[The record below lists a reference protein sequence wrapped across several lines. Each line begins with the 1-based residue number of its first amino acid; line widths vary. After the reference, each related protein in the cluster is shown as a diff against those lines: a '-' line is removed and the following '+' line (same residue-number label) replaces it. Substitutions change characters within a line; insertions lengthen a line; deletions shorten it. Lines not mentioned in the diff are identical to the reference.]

1 MERKEPA
8 LISLLARLFIKPDP
22 AREEPETRRAYGVL
36 CGIVGICLNVLLF
49 AGKFLA
55 GTLSGSIA
63 ITADAFNN
71 LSDAGS
77 SFVTLVGFQL
87 AGQKPDSEHPFGH
100 GRMEYVSGLAVS
112 VLILLMGLELGKTSI
127 EKILHPEPVDSS
139 PLIFAILC
147 ASILVKLY
155 MFLYNRRLGKKLA
168 SPAMEATAM
177 DSLSDSVATAAVLI
191 ATLVGRFTGLEID
204 GWCGVLVAAFILW
217 SGINAVRDT
226 LDPLLGTPPT
236 HEFVQRIRDL
246 VMAHSTIL
254 GIHDLIVH
262 DYGPGRAMMSFHAE
276 VPADARYSRQ
286 DMLDAIVSAQL
297 PEGGF
302 ALGGSDMDV
311 DITAMALQALAPYQA
326 QYPEV
331 IDAALNAL
339 SAAQT
344 VTGGFESWG
353 AQSSESCAQVILA
366 LTALDIDPV
375 EDGRFQKNQRNV
387 VVALMDFRLSDG
399 GFAHEKDGPLDAMAC
414 EQAMQA
420 LTAME
425 LRQQGEGRFFD
436 LTAAHPVQL
445 ETTPDTDTETP
456 AESGGSFPVLP
467 VVLIVIAIAAVAL
480 VLVLKKK
487 RENNV

>member
-1 MERKEPA
+1 MKRLRNIMAGAAALVLALTLCVTAFGETRAYSDMAASIAAAEKAQMGVAQDAPLLTEEKLPA
-8 LISLLARLFIKPDP
+8 GSSVSDWTALAMARAGIADDYAGYLARLQAYVERQYAENGGLHAVKATEYHRIALTAAALGGDPAAFGAKPDGT
-22 AREEPETRRAYGVL
+22 AIDLVAEGTYNWQGEEDLG
-36 CGIVGICLNVLLF
+36 GQGLN
-49 AGKFLA
+49 GW
-55 GTLSGSIA
+55 
-63 ITADAFNN
+63 
-71 LSDAGS
+71 
-77 SFVTLVGFQL
+77 
-87 AGQKPDSEHPFGH
+87 
-100 GRMEYVSGLAVS
+100 
-112 VLILLMGLELGKTSI
+112 
-127 EKILHPEPVDSS
+127 
-139 PLIFAILC
+139 IFALLTI
-147 ASILVKLY
+147 
-155 MFLYNRRLGKKLA
+155 
-168 SPAMEATAM
+168 
-177 DSLSDSVATAAVLI
+177 DAV
-191 ATLVGRFTGLEID
+191 G
-204 GWCGVLVAAFILW
+204 
-217 SGINAVRDT
+217 
-226 LDPLLGTPPT
+226 
-236 HEFVQRIRDL
+236 
-246 VMAHSTIL
+246 
-254 GIHDLIVH
+254 
-262 DYGPGRAMMSFHAE
+262 AE

-297 PEGGF
+297 PDGGF
-302 ALGGSDMDV
+302 SLGGGAMDV
-311 DITAMALQALAPYQA
+311 DITAMALQALAPYRE
-326 QYPEV
+326 QYQEV

-366 LTALDIDPV
+366 LTALNIDPTAD
-375 EDGRFQKNQRNV
+375 ERFQKNQRNV
-387 VVALMDFRLSDG
+387 VEALMDFRLSDG

-467 VVLIVIAIAAVAL
+467 VVLIVIAVVIAMAL

>member
-1 MERKEPA
+1 MKRLRNIMAGAAALVLALTLCVTAFGETRAYSDMAASIAAAEKAQMGVAQDAPLLTEEKLPA
-8 LISLLARLFIKPDP
+8 GSSVSDWTALAMARAGIADDYAGYLARLQAYVERQYAENGGLHAVKATEYHRIALTAAALGGDPAAFGTKPDGT
-22 AREEPETRRAYGVL
+22 AIDLVAEGTYNWQGEEDLG
-36 CGIVGICLNVLLF
+36 GQGLN
-49 AGKFLA
+49 GW
-55 GTLSGSIA
+55 
-63 ITADAFNN
+63 
-71 LSDAGS
+71 
-77 SFVTLVGFQL
+77 
-87 AGQKPDSEHPFGH
+87 
-100 GRMEYVSGLAVS
+100 
-112 VLILLMGLELGKTSI
+112 
-127 EKILHPEPVDSS
+127 
-139 PLIFAILC
+139 IFAL
-147 ASILVKLY
+147 L
-155 MFLYNRRLGKKLA
+155 
-168 SPAMEATAM
+168 TM
-177 DSLSDSVATAAVLI
+177 DAV
-191 ATLVGRFTGLEID
+191 G
-204 GWCGVLVAAFILW
+204 
-217 SGINAVRDT
+217 
-226 LDPLLGTPPT
+226 
-236 HEFVQRIRDL
+236 
-246 VMAHSTIL
+246 
-254 GIHDLIVH
+254 
-262 DYGPGRAMMSFHAE
+262 AE

-297 PEGGF
+297 PDGGF
-302 ALGGSDMDV
+302 SLGGGAMDV
-311 DITAMALQALAPYQA
+311 DITAMALQALAPYRE
-326 QYPEV
+326 QYQEV

-366 LTALDIDPV
+366 LTALNIDPTAD
-375 EDGRFQKNQRNV
+375 ERFQKNQRNV
-387 VVALMDFRLSDG
+387 VEALMDFRLSDG

-467 VVLIVIAIAAVAL
+467 VVLIVIAVVIAMAL

>member
-1 MERKEPA
+1 MKRLRNIMAGAAALVLALTLCVTAFGETRAYSDMAASIAAAEKAQMGVAQDAPLLTEEKLPA
-8 LISLLARLFIKPDP
+8 GSSVSDWTALAMARAGIADDYAGYLARLQAYVERQYAENGGLHAVKATEYHRIALTAAALGGDPAAFGAKPDGT
-22 AREEPETRRAYGVL
+22 AIDLVAEGTYNWQGEEDLG
-36 CGIVGICLNVLLF
+36 GQGLN
-49 AGKFLA
+49 GW
-55 GTLSGSIA
+55 
-63 ITADAFNN
+63 
-71 LSDAGS
+71 
-77 SFVTLVGFQL
+77 
-87 AGQKPDSEHPFGH
+87 
-100 GRMEYVSGLAVS
+100 
-112 VLILLMGLELGKTSI
+112 
-127 EKILHPEPVDSS
+127 
-139 PLIFAILC
+139 IFALLTI
-147 ASILVKLY
+147 
-155 MFLYNRRLGKKLA
+155 
-168 SPAMEATAM
+168 
-177 DSLSDSVATAAVLI
+177 DAV
-191 ATLVGRFTGLEID
+191 G
-204 GWCGVLVAAFILW
+204 
-217 SGINAVRDT
+217 
-226 LDPLLGTPPT
+226 
-236 HEFVQRIRDL
+236 
-246 VMAHSTIL
+246 
-254 GIHDLIVH
+254 
-262 DYGPGRAMMSFHAE
+262 AE

-297 PEGGF
+297 PDGGF
-302 ALGGSDMDV
+302 SLGGGAMDV
-311 DITAMALQALAPYQA
+311 DITAMALQALAPYQQ

-366 LTALDIDPV
+366 LTALNIDPTAD
-375 EDGRFQKNQRNV
+375 ERFQKNQRNV
-387 VVALMDFRLSDG
+387 VEALMDFRLSDG

-467 VVLIVIAIAAVAL
+467 VVLIVIAVVIAMAL

>member
-1 MERKEPA
+1 MMKLRNITALAAALLLALTLCVPAFGETPSWGALAAEVAAAQQAERGIADNQPLLTEDAFPA
-8 LISLLARLFIKPDP
+8 GSSVSDWTALALARAGIADDYAGYLARLQACVERQYAENGSLHDVKATEYHRIALTVAALGGDP
-22 AREEPETRRAYGVL
+22 ASFGTKSDGTAIDLVAEGTYNWQGDDL
-36 CGIVGICLNVLLF
+36 GGQGLN
-49 AGKFLA
+49 GW
-55 GTLSGSIA
+55 
-63 ITADAFNN
+63 
-71 LSDAGS
+71 
-77 SFVTLVGFQL
+77 
-87 AGQKPDSEHPFGH
+87 
-100 GRMEYVSGLAVS
+100 
-112 VLILLMGLELGKTSI
+112 
-127 EKILHPEPVDSS
+127 
-139 PLIFAILC
+139 IFAL
-147 ASILVKLY
+147 L
-155 MFLYNRRLGKKLA
+155 
-168 SPAMEATAM
+168 TM
-177 DSLSDSVATAAVLI
+177 DAV
-191 ATLVGRFTGLEID
+191 G
-204 GWCGVLVAAFILW
+204 
-217 SGINAVRDT
+217 
-226 LDPLLGTPPT
+226 
-236 HEFVQRIRDL
+236 
-246 VMAHSTIL
+246 
-254 GIHDLIVH
+254 
-262 DYGPGRAMMSFHAE
+262 AE

-297 PEGGF
+297 PDGGF
-302 ALGGSDMDV
+302 SLGGGTMDV
-311 DITAMALQALAPYQA
+311 DITAMALQALAPYRE
-326 QYPEV
+326 QYQEV

-387 VVALMDFRLSDG
+387 VEALMDFRLSDG

-414 EQAMQA
+414 EQAMQS

-467 VVLIVIAIAAVAL
+467 VVLIVIAVVIAMAL

>member
-1 MERKEPA
+1 MMKLRNLAALLLALTLCVPAFGETPSWGDLAMDVAVAQRAERGIADNQPLLTEDAFPA
-8 LISLLARLFIKPDP
+8 GSSVSDWTALAMARAGIADDYAGYLARLQAYVERQYAENGGLHAVKATEYHRIALTAAALGGDPAAFGAKPDGT
-22 AREEPETRRAYGVL
+22 AIDLVAEGTYNWQGDDL
-36 CGIVGICLNVLLF
+36 GGQGLN
-49 AGKFLA
+49 GW
-55 GTLSGSIA
+55 
-63 ITADAFNN
+63 
-71 LSDAGS
+71 
-77 SFVTLVGFQL
+77 
-87 AGQKPDSEHPFGH
+87 
-100 GRMEYVSGLAVS
+100 
-112 VLILLMGLELGKTSI
+112 
-127 EKILHPEPVDSS
+127 
-139 PLIFAILC
+139 IFAL
-147 ASILVKLY
+147 L
-155 MFLYNRRLGKKLA
+155 
-168 SPAMEATAM
+168 TM
-177 DSLSDSVATAAVLI
+177 DAV
-191 ATLVGRFTGLEID
+191 G
-204 GWCGVLVAAFILW
+204 
-217 SGINAVRDT
+217 
-226 LDPLLGTPPT
+226 
-236 HEFVQRIRDL
+236 
-246 VMAHSTIL
+246 
-254 GIHDLIVH
+254 
-262 DYGPGRAMMSFHAE
+262 AE

-297 PEGGF
+297 PDGGF
-302 ALGGSDMDV
+302 SLGGGAMDV
-311 DITAMALQALAPYQA
+311 DITAMALQALAPYQQ

-366 LTALDIDPV
+366 LTALNIDPTAD
-375 EDGRFQKNQRNV
+375 ERFQKNQRNV
-387 VVALMDFRLSDG
+387 VEALMDFRLSDG

-467 VVLIVIAIAAVAL
+467 VVLIVIAVVIAMAL

>member
-1 MERKEPA
+1 MKRLRNIMAGAAALVLALTLCVTAFGETRAYSDMAASIAAAEKAQMGVAQDAPLLTEEKLPA
-8 LISLLARLFIKPDP
+8 GSSVSDWTALAMARAGIADDYAGYLARLQAYVERQYAENGGLHAVKATEYHRIALTAAALGGDPAAFGAKPDGT
-22 AREEPETRRAYGVL
+22 AIDLVAEGTYNWQGEEDLG
-36 CGIVGICLNVLLF
+36 GQGLN
-49 AGKFLA
+49 GW
-55 GTLSGSIA
+55 
-63 ITADAFNN
+63 
-71 LSDAGS
+71 
-77 SFVTLVGFQL
+77 
-87 AGQKPDSEHPFGH
+87 
-100 GRMEYVSGLAVS
+100 
-112 VLILLMGLELGKTSI
+112 
-127 EKILHPEPVDSS
+127 
-139 PLIFAILC
+139 IFALLTI
-147 ASILVKLY
+147 
-155 MFLYNRRLGKKLA
+155 
-168 SPAMEATAM
+168 
-177 DSLSDSVATAAVLI
+177 DAV
-191 ATLVGRFTGLEID
+191 G
-204 GWCGVLVAAFILW
+204 
-217 SGINAVRDT
+217 
-226 LDPLLGTPPT
+226 
-236 HEFVQRIRDL
+236 
-246 VMAHSTIL
+246 
-254 GIHDLIVH
+254 
-262 DYGPGRAMMSFHAE
+262 AE

-297 PEGGF
+297 PDGGF
-302 ALGGSDMDV
+302 SLGGGTMDM
-311 DITAMALQALAPYQA
+311 DITAMALQALAPYRE
-326 QYPEV
+326 QYQEV

-366 LTALDIDPV
+366 LTALDIDPTAD
-375 EDGRFQKNQRNV
+375 ERFQKNQRNV
-387 VVALMDFRLSDG
+387 VEALMDFRLSDG

-467 VVLIVIAIAAVAL
+467 VVLIVIAVVIAMAL

>member
-1 MERKEPA
+1 MKRLRNIMAGAAALVLALTLCVTAFGETRAYSDMAASIAAAEKAQMGVAQDAPLLTEEKLPA
-8 LISLLARLFIKPDP
+8 GSSVSDWTALAMARAGIADDYAGYLARLQAYVERQYAENGGLHAVKATEYHRIALTAAALGGDPAAFGTKPDGT
-22 AREEPETRRAYGVL
+22 AIDLVAEGTYNWQGEEDLG
-36 CGIVGICLNVLLF
+36 GQGLN
-49 AGKFLA
+49 GW
-55 GTLSGSIA
+55 
-63 ITADAFNN
+63 
-71 LSDAGS
+71 
-77 SFVTLVGFQL
+77 
-87 AGQKPDSEHPFGH
+87 
-100 GRMEYVSGLAVS
+100 
-112 VLILLMGLELGKTSI
+112 
-127 EKILHPEPVDSS
+127 
-139 PLIFAILC
+139 IFALLTI
-147 ASILVKLY
+147 
-155 MFLYNRRLGKKLA
+155 
-168 SPAMEATAM
+168 
-177 DSLSDSVATAAVLI
+177 DAV
-191 ATLVGRFTGLEID
+191 G
-204 GWCGVLVAAFILW
+204 
-217 SGINAVRDT
+217 
-226 LDPLLGTPPT
+226 
-236 HEFVQRIRDL
+236 
-246 VMAHSTIL
+246 
-254 GIHDLIVH
+254 
-262 DYGPGRAMMSFHAE
+262 AE

-297 PEGGF
+297 PDGGF
-302 ALGGSDMDV
+302 SLGGGTMDM
-311 DITAMALQALAPYQA
+311 DITAMALQALAPYRE
-326 QYPEV
+326 QYQEV

-366 LTALDIDPV
+366 LTALNIDPTAD
-375 EDGRFQKNQRNV
+375 ERFQKNQRNV
-387 VVALMDFRLSDG
+387 VEALMDFRLSDG

-467 VVLIVIAIAAVAL
+467 VVLIVIAVVIAMAL

>member
-1 MERKEPA
+1 MMKLRNITALAAALLLALTLCVPAFGETPSWGDLAMDVAVAQRAERGIADNQPLLTEDAFPA
-8 LISLLARLFIKPDP
+8 GSSVSDWTALAMARAGIADDYAGYLARLQAYVERQYAENGGLHAVKATEYHRIALTAAALGGDPAAFGAKPDGT
-22 AREEPETRRAYGVL
+22 AIDLVAEGTYNWQGDDL
-36 CGIVGICLNVLLF
+36 GGQGLN
-49 AGKFLA
+49 GW
-55 GTLSGSIA
+55 
-63 ITADAFNN
+63 
-71 LSDAGS
+71 
-77 SFVTLVGFQL
+77 
-87 AGQKPDSEHPFGH
+87 
-100 GRMEYVSGLAVS
+100 
-112 VLILLMGLELGKTSI
+112 
-127 EKILHPEPVDSS
+127 
-139 PLIFAILC
+139 IFAL
-147 ASILVKLY
+147 L
-155 MFLYNRRLGKKLA
+155 
-168 SPAMEATAM
+168 TM
-177 DSLSDSVATAAVLI
+177 DAV
-191 ATLVGRFTGLEID
+191 G
-204 GWCGVLVAAFILW
+204 
-217 SGINAVRDT
+217 
-226 LDPLLGTPPT
+226 
-236 HEFVQRIRDL
+236 
-246 VMAHSTIL
+246 
-254 GIHDLIVH
+254 
-262 DYGPGRAMMSFHAE
+262 AE

-302 ALGGSDMDV
+302 SLGGGAMDV
-311 DITAMALQALAPYQA
+311 DITAMALQALAPYQQ

-366 LTALDIDPV
+366 LTALNIDPV

-425 LRQQGEGRFFD
+425 LRQQGEGRYFD
-436 LTAAHPVQL
+436 LRNARCVQM
-445 ETTPDTDTETP
+445 EATPDTTPTEPP

-467 VVLIVIAIAAVAL
+467 VVLIVIAVVIAMAL

-487 RENNV
+487 REKKA

>member
-1 MERKEPA
+1 MKRLRNIMAGAAALVLALTLCVTAFGETRAYSDMAASIAAAEKAQMGVAQDAPLLTEDVFPA
-8 LISLLARLFIKPDP
+8 GSSVSDWTALAMARAGIADDYAGYLARLQAYVERQYAENGGLHAVKATEYHRIALTAAALGGDPAAFGAKPDGT
-22 AREEPETRRAYGVL
+22 AIDLVAEGTYNWQGEEDLG
-36 CGIVGICLNVLLF
+36 GQGLN
-49 AGKFLA
+49 GW
-55 GTLSGSIA
+55 
-63 ITADAFNN
+63 
-71 LSDAGS
+71 
-77 SFVTLVGFQL
+77 
-87 AGQKPDSEHPFGH
+87 
-100 GRMEYVSGLAVS
+100 
-112 VLILLMGLELGKTSI
+112 
-127 EKILHPEPVDSS
+127 
-139 PLIFAILC
+139 IFALLTI
-147 ASILVKLY
+147 
-155 MFLYNRRLGKKLA
+155 
-168 SPAMEATAM
+168 
-177 DSLSDSVATAAVLI
+177 DAV
-191 ATLVGRFTGLEID
+191 G
-204 GWCGVLVAAFILW
+204 
-217 SGINAVRDT
+217 
-226 LDPLLGTPPT
+226 
-236 HEFVQRIRDL
+236 
-246 VMAHSTIL
+246 
-254 GIHDLIVH
+254 
-262 DYGPGRAMMSFHAE
+262 AE

-297 PEGGF
+297 PDGGF
-302 ALGGSDMDV
+302 SLGGGTMDV
-311 DITAMALQALAPYQA
+311 DITAMALQALAPYRE
-326 QYPEV
+326 QYQEV

-366 LTALDIDPV
+366 LTALDIDPTAD
-375 EDGRFQKNQRNV
+375 ERFQKNQRNV
-387 VVALMDFRLSDG
+387 VEALMDFRLSDG

-467 VVLIVIAIAAVAL
+467 VVLIVIAVVIAMAL

>member
-1 MERKEPA
+1 MKRLRNIMAGAAALVLALTLCVTAFGETRAYSDMAASIAAAEKAQMGVAQDAPLLTEEKLPA
-8 LISLLARLFIKPDP
+8 GSSVSDWTALAMARAGIADDYAGYLARLQAYVERQYAENGGLHAVKATEYHRIALTAAALGGDPAAFGAKPDGT
-22 AREEPETRRAYGVL
+22 AIDLVAEGTYNWQGEEDLG
-36 CGIVGICLNVLLF
+36 GQGLN
-49 AGKFLA
+49 GW
-55 GTLSGSIA
+55 
-63 ITADAFNN
+63 
-71 LSDAGS
+71 
-77 SFVTLVGFQL
+77 
-87 AGQKPDSEHPFGH
+87 
-100 GRMEYVSGLAVS
+100 
-112 VLILLMGLELGKTSI
+112 
-127 EKILHPEPVDSS
+127 
-139 PLIFAILC
+139 IFAL
-147 ASILVKLY
+147 L
-155 MFLYNRRLGKKLA
+155 
-168 SPAMEATAM
+168 TM
-177 DSLSDSVATAAVLI
+177 DAV
-191 ATLVGRFTGLEID
+191 G
-204 GWCGVLVAAFILW
+204 
-217 SGINAVRDT
+217 
-226 LDPLLGTPPT
+226 
-236 HEFVQRIRDL
+236 
-246 VMAHSTIL
+246 
-254 GIHDLIVH
+254 
-262 DYGPGRAMMSFHAE
+262 AE

-302 ALGGSDMDV
+302 SLGGGAMDV
-311 DITAMALQALAPYQA
+311 DITAMALQALAPYRE
-326 QYPEV
+326 QYQEV

-366 LTALDIDPV
+366 LTALNIDPTAD
-375 EDGRFQKNQRNV
+375 ERFQKNQRNV
-387 VVALMDFRLSDG
+387 VEALMDFRLSDG

-420 LTAME
+420 LTAMA

-467 VVLIVIAIAAVAL
+467 VVLIVIAVVIAMAL

>member
-1 MERKEPA
+1 MMKLRNITALAAALLLALTLCVPAFGETPSWGDLAMDVAVAQRAERGIADNQPLLTEDAFPA
-8 LISLLARLFIKPDP
+8 GSSVSDWTALAMARAGIADDYAGYLARLQAYVERQYAENGGLHAVKATEYHRIALTAAALGGDPTAFGAKPDGT
-22 AREEPETRRAYGVL
+22 AIDLVAEGTYNWQGEEDLG
-36 CGIVGICLNVLLF
+36 GQGLN
-49 AGKFLA
+49 GW
-55 GTLSGSIA
+55 
-63 ITADAFNN
+63 
-71 LSDAGS
+71 
-77 SFVTLVGFQL
+77 
-87 AGQKPDSEHPFGH
+87 
-100 GRMEYVSGLAVS
+100 
-112 VLILLMGLELGKTSI
+112 
-127 EKILHPEPVDSS
+127 
-139 PLIFAILC
+139 IFAL
-147 ASILVKLY
+147 L
-155 MFLYNRRLGKKLA
+155 
-168 SPAMEATAM
+168 TM
-177 DSLSDSVATAAVLI
+177 DAV
-191 ATLVGRFTGLEID
+191 G
-204 GWCGVLVAAFILW
+204 
-217 SGINAVRDT
+217 
-226 LDPLLGTPPT
+226 
-236 HEFVQRIRDL
+236 
-246 VMAHSTIL
+246 
-254 GIHDLIVH
+254 
-262 DYGPGRAMMSFHAE
+262 AE

-297 PEGGF
+297 PDGGF
-302 ALGGSDMDV
+302 SLGGGAMDV
-311 DITAMALQALAPYQA
+311 DITAMALQALAPYRE
-326 QYPEV
+326 QYQEV

-399 GFAHEKDGPLDAMAC
+399 GFAHEKDGQLDAMAC

-467 VVLIVIAIAAVAL
+467 VVLIVIAVAAVAL

>member
-1 MERKEPA
+1 MKRLRNIMAGAAA
-8 LISLLARLFIKPDP
+8 LVLALTLCVTAFG
-22 AREEPETRRAYGVL
+22 ETRAYSDM
-36 CGIVGICLNVLLF
+36 
-49 AGKFLA
+49 AA
-55 GTLSGSIA
+55 SIA
-63 ITADAFNN
+63 AAEKAQMGVAQDAP
-71 LSDAGS
+71 LLTEEKLPAGS
-77 SFVTLVGFQL
+77 SVSDWTAL
-87 AGQKPDSEHPFGH
+87 AMARAGVADDYAGYLSRLQSYVEQKYAENGGLHEVKATEYHRIALTAAALGGDPTAFGTKPDGTAIDLVADGTYNWQGEN
-100 GRMEYVSGLAVS
+100 
-112 VLILLMGLELGKTSI
+112 ELGAQG
-127 EKILHPEPVDSS
+127 LNGW
-139 PLIFAILC
+139 IFAL
-147 ASILVKLY
+147 L
-155 MFLYNRRLGKKLA
+155 
-168 SPAMEATAM
+168 AM
-177 DSLSDSVATAAVLI
+177 DAV
-191 ATLVGRFTGLEID
+191 G
-204 GWCGVLVAAFILW
+204 
-217 SGINAVRDT
+217 
-226 LDPLLGTPPT
+226 
-236 HEFVQRIRDL
+236 
-246 VMAHSTIL
+246 
-254 GIHDLIVH
+254 
-262 DYGPGRAMMSFHAE
+262 AE
-276 VPADARYSRQ
+276 APADARYSRESIV
-286 DMLDAIVSAQL
+286 DTIVSAQL
-297 PEGGF
+297 PE
-302 ALGGSDMDV
+302 GGSDMDV

-339 SAAQT
+339 SAAQLPD
-344 VTGGFESWG
+344 GGFESWG

-467 VVLIVIAIAAVAL
+467 VVLIVIAVVIAMAL

>member
-1 MERKEPA
+1 MKRLRNIMAGAAALVLALTLCVTAFGETRAYSDMAASIAAAEKAQMGVAQDAPLLTEEKLPA
-8 LISLLARLFIKPDP
+8 GSSVSDWTALAMARAGIADDYAGYLARLQAYVERQYAENGGLHAVKATEYHRIALTAAALGGDPAAFGAKPDGT
-22 AREEPETRRAYGVL
+22 AIDLVAEGTYNWQGEEDLG
-36 CGIVGICLNVLLF
+36 GQGLN
-49 AGKFLA
+49 GW
-55 GTLSGSIA
+55 
-63 ITADAFNN
+63 
-71 LSDAGS
+71 
-77 SFVTLVGFQL
+77 
-87 AGQKPDSEHPFGH
+87 
-100 GRMEYVSGLAVS
+100 
-112 VLILLMGLELGKTSI
+112 
-127 EKILHPEPVDSS
+127 
-139 PLIFAILC
+139 IFAL
-147 ASILVKLY
+147 L
-155 MFLYNRRLGKKLA
+155 
-168 SPAMEATAM
+168 TM
-177 DSLSDSVATAAVLI
+177 DAV
-191 ATLVGRFTGLEID
+191 G
-204 GWCGVLVAAFILW
+204 
-217 SGINAVRDT
+217 
-226 LDPLLGTPPT
+226 
-236 HEFVQRIRDL
+236 
-246 VMAHSTIL
+246 
-254 GIHDLIVH
+254 
-262 DYGPGRAMMSFHAE
+262 AE

-297 PEGGF
+297 PDGGF
-302 ALGGSDMDV
+302 SLGGGAMDV
-311 DITAMALQALAPYQA
+311 DITAMALQALAPYRE
-326 QYPEV
+326 QYQEV

-366 LTALDIDPV
+366 LTALNIDPTAD
-375 EDGRFQKNQRNV
+375 ERFQKNQRNV
-387 VVALMDFRLSDG
+387 VEALMDFRLSDG

-467 VVLIVIAIAAVAL
+467 VVLIVIAVVIAMAL

>member
-1 MERKEPA
+1 MKRLRNIMAGAAALVLALTLCVTAFGETRAYSDMAASIAAAEKAQMGVAQDAPLLTEEKLPA
-8 LISLLARLFIKPDP
+8 GSSVSDWTALAMARAGIADDYAGYLARLQAYVERQYAENGGLHAVKATEYHRIALTAAALGGDPAAFGAKPDGT
-22 AREEPETRRAYGVL
+22 AVDLVAEGTYNWQGEEDLG
-36 CGIVGICLNVLLF
+36 GQGLN
-49 AGKFLA
+49 GW
-55 GTLSGSIA
+55 
-63 ITADAFNN
+63 
-71 LSDAGS
+71 
-77 SFVTLVGFQL
+77 
-87 AGQKPDSEHPFGH
+87 
-100 GRMEYVSGLAVS
+100 
-112 VLILLMGLELGKTSI
+112 
-127 EKILHPEPVDSS
+127 
-139 PLIFAILC
+139 IFALLTI
-147 ASILVKLY
+147 
-155 MFLYNRRLGKKLA
+155 
-168 SPAMEATAM
+168 
-177 DSLSDSVATAAVLI
+177 DAV
-191 ATLVGRFTGLEID
+191 G
-204 GWCGVLVAAFILW
+204 
-217 SGINAVRDT
+217 
-226 LDPLLGTPPT
+226 
-236 HEFVQRIRDL
+236 
-246 VMAHSTIL
+246 
-254 GIHDLIVH
+254 
-262 DYGPGRAMMSFHAE
+262 AE

-297 PEGGF
+297 PDGGF
-302 ALGGSDMDV
+302 SLGGGTMDM
-311 DITAMALQALAPYQA
+311 DITAMALQALAPYRE
-326 QYPEV
+326 QYQEV

-366 LTALDIDPV
+366 LTALNIDPTAD
-375 EDGRFQKNQRNV
+375 ERFQKNQRNV
-387 VVALMDFRLSDG
+387 VEALMDFRLSDG

-467 VVLIVIAIAAVAL
+467 VVLIVIAVVIAMAL